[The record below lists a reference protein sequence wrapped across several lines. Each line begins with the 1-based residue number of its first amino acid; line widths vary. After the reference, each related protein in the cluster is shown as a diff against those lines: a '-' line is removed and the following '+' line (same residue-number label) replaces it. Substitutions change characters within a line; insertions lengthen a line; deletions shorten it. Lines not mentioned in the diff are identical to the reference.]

1 MKTERILIKPSN
13 KAFLPIKMAC
23 INTCKIYNSA
33 NYQMRQAFFNG
44 EKIKWSSADKIIK
57 LKQEKL
63 YSSIPNAAS
72 QAIIKKLGDDW
83 NSFFKALKSFK
94 KSPSKFKKR
103 PKPPKYSDKIKSY
116 TQPFQALKCIDN
128 YIHFPKKMGINPIK
142 TMHCENQDIQEKD
155 KKRKIISEIRF
166 IPHGHC
172 FWLEI
177 VYDQNVKEKKEKK
190 VLLDKERVIGIDL
203 GINNLLTIVSN
214 VESLTPLL
222 VKGKVI
228 KSINQRYNKKK
239 AYYQAQKNTA
249 MIEKLSVKRFCQLSD
264 FFHKVSHNLLQ
275 YCLKNNLGKVIIGK
289 NDQWKNKINI
299 GKVNNQKFTNIPY
312 NSLIEKIKYKLENYG
327 IEVIENEESY
337 TSKSD
342 ALVCDILPKYT
353 EKQTKKHT
361 FLGKRLK
368 RGLYLSSNKK
378 LINADVN
385 GAINILR
392 KVIGDGFVK
401 ILANKG
407 YVYNPVIWCF
417 APNN

>member
-1 MKTERILIKPSN
+1 MRTERILIKPN
-13 KAFLPIKMAC
+13 HQAFVPIKMAC
-23 INTCKIYNSA
+23 INACKIYNSG
-33 NYQMRQAFFNG
+33 NYQIRQAFFNG
-44 EKIKWSSADKIIK
+44 EIIKWASADKIVK
-57 LKQEKL
+57 LHQEKL

-83 NSFFKALKSFK
+83 GSFFKALKAFK

-103 PKPPKYSDKIKSY
+103 PKPPKYSDKIKTY
-116 TQPFQALKCIDN
+116 IQPFQALKCVDN
-128 YIHFPKKMGINPIK
+128 YITFPKKMNVDPVK
-142 TMHCENQDIQEKD
+142 TKCCENQDLLEKVE
-155 KKRKIISEIRF
+155 KRKIIKEIRF
-166 IPHGHC
+166 VPHGHC

-177 VYDQNVKEKKEKK
+177 IYDSNLNNKKEKK

-214 VESLTPLL
+214 AKELTPLL

-228 KSINQRYNKKK
+228 KSINQQYNKRK
-239 AYYQAQKNTA
+239 AYYQGQKNIA
-249 MIEKLSVKRFCQLSD
+249 MIEKLSVKRFCQLND

-289 NDQWKNKINI
+289 NDQWKNEINI
-299 GKVNNQKFTNIPY
+299 GKVNNQKFTAIPY
-312 NSLIEKIKYKLENYG
+312 NSLISKIKYKLENYG

-342 ALVCDILPKYT
+342 ALVCDLLPKYNK
-353 EKQTKKHT
+353 KQTKKYK

-368 RGLYLSSNKK
+368 RGLYRSSNKK

-401 ILANKG
+401 NLANKG

-417 APNN
+417 AQNN